1 MKKESLFKFL
11 CLFCASLSV
20 LSVILICVFLFYNGI
35 DAIKEIG
42 FFNFIFGKVW
52 SPLKSKF
59 GIFPMIVSSVYVT
72 LIAIILGVPVGIFSA
87 LYLAKYCKKSYKRF
101 LEVTVS
107 LLASIPSVVF
117 GFFGLIVLTYVFKPS
132 LLCAGVLLAIM
143 ILPTIIEIS
152 KSSIS
157 AVKDSFYE
165 GALALGATK
174 EQSLFKVVLIAAK
187 SGIITSVI
195 LAIGRAIGET
205 MAVIM
210 VAGNQAIIPSSL
222 LSGCRTLTA
231 NIVLEMGYA
240 TDIHRD
246 SLIACG
252 VVLLGFI
259 ILINIVLN
267 LIKKRGSKN

>member
-1 MKKESLFKFL
+1 M
-11 CLFCASLSV
+11 
-20 LSVILICVFLFYNGI
+20 
-35 DAIKEIG
+35 
-42 FFNFIFGKVW
+42 
-52 SPLKSKF
+52 
-59 GIFPMIVSSVYVT
+59 
-72 LIAIILGVPVGIFSA
+72 PVGIFSA